1 MNLSVSP
8 LTHNMRT
15 VLTLLCLVAQGVSV
29 GHHVLVT
36 HTRCAEHGELV
47 HAEDHAA
54 HGASAH
60 AVESEHASIDVGETA
75 DSEDHDHCE
84 ASTDRR
90 KALHASL
97 YVGVHAVVAV
107 ANVSLVVVSEAASGR
122 AVHVI
127 APKTS
132 PPV

>member
-1 MNLSVSP
+1 MTPSVSGM
-8 LTHNMRT
+8 THSLRT
-15 VLTLLCLVAQGVSV
+15 AVTVLCLVAQGLVV

-47 HAEDHAA
+47 HADEHPA
-54 HGASAH
+54 HVGSAR
-60 AVESEHASIDVGETA
+60 AMELEHASIDAGDA
-75 DSEDHDHCE
+75 AHSEDHEHCT
-84 ASTDRR
+84 AGTDRR
-90 KALHASL
+90 RALQPAGYADVDAAL
-97 YVGVHAVVAV
+97 AV
-107 ANVSLVVVSEAASGR
+107 ANVSWVVVPRDVPGR

>member
-1 MNLSVSP
+1 MSSLSHNLRTA
-8 LTHNMRT
+8 LT
-15 VLTLLCLVAQGVSV
+15 VLCLVAQGLVV

-47 HAEDHAA
+47 HVDEHADA
-54 HGASAH
+54 HVDDG
-60 AVESEHASIDVGETA
+60 AVERAPESEYASVDAGDAPHAD
-75 DSEDHDHCE
+75 DHDHCT

-90 KALHASL
+90 KAIQAVSSTL
-97 YVGVHAVVAV
+97 VVDVVAV
-107 ANVSLVVVSEAASGR
+107 ADASFVAVVGVATGR